1 MKQEERNK
9 EAIQYAQDLYSSD
22 TTPLSK
28 YKIAQIHAG
37 RDGFIAGA
45 KWEKNRAWHYTTDEL
60 PEINKHVVNGDWFD
74 FVAKDENDLKRIMK
88 QYPFSRW
95 AYVEDLLPDEED

>member
-1 MKQEERNK
+1 MIKDKKKQ
-9 EAIQYAQDLYSSD
+9 AAQEYEDSLIYSTVSEQCD
-22 TTPLSK
+22 VQK
-28 YKIAQIHAG
+28 A
-37 RDGFIAGA
+37 FIAGA